1 MSERP
6 IGSEGP
12 ERDAPSSNTGRAI
25 ADLETASRSVLT
37 DRWRTLFRVDPPKG
51 VGRRF
56 LIGAITHA
64 LQMKEAGRSTAS
76 TRRRLEKLVE
86 ARSSAA
92 TTRATVSRRLRP
104 GARLIREWN
113 GSTHTVEVVEDGYLW
128 NGDRHR
134 SLSAIAR
141 AITGTQWSGPRFF
154 GLARENDR

>member
-6 IGSEGP
+6 TPSEDP
-12 ERDAPSSNTGRAI
+12 ERHAPSSDTGRAI
-25 ADLETASRSVLT
+25 ADLETAPRTVLA
-37 DRWRTLFRVDPPKG
+37 DRWRTLYRLDPPKG

-56 LIGAITHA
+56 LIGAIAHA
-64 LQMKEAGRSTAS
+64 LQMKDAGRSTRGV
-76 TRRRLEKLVE
+76 RRRLERLVE

-92 TTRATVSRRLRP
+92 TTRTTASQQLRP

-113 GSTHTVEVVEDGYLW
+113 GLTHTVEVVEDGYVW

-141 AITGTQWSGPRFF
+141 AITGTRWSGPRFF
-154 GLARENDR
+154 GLGQENDR